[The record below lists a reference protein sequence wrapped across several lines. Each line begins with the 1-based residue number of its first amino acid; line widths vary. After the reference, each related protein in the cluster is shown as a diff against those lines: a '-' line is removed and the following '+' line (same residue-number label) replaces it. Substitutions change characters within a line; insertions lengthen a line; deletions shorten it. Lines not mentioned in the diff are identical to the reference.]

1 MQFCIYVQDILL
13 IYYKACIVLDI
24 GQSILIILIFSQGD
38 KTLDHTIALNL
49 RSILQL
55 LFNRVYLYVYY
66 VGQAYK

>member
-13 IYYKACIVLDI
+13 IYYKVCIVLDI

-38 KTLDHTIALNL
+38 KTLDQTIALNL

-66 VGQAYK
+66 VGQAYE

>member
-1 MQFCIYVQDILL
+1 M
-13 IYYKACIVLDI
+13 CIVLDF
-24 GQSILIILIFSQGD
+24 GQSILIILIYSQGD

-66 VGQAYK
+66 IGQAYK